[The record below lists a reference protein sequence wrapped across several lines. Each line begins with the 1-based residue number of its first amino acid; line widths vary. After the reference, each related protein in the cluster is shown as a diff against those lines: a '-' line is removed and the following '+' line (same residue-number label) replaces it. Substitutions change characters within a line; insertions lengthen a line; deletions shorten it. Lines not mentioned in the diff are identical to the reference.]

1 MTKNNLLGVGFLVL
15 ALLDFSLQDVAIKWI
30 GGHYPVLELLLFRS
44 VVAMPFTLLLFR
56 LEGRRGLPSTAQ
68 PGLEY
73 WRGFFLFVSYTT
85 YVMGLM
91 ALPLS
96 DVAAI
101 RNSAPLMLTLFSVV
115 WLGERVGLRNWLAL
129 IVGFVGVLLIVKP
142 GSVHFDIGSVFVLL
156 STLFYA
162 LAVMLTRQLR
172 ADSSATMAYYSSLVY
187 LLATC
192 VLAPLSLLVGEIPN
206 AHPSIAFVFRAW
218 IMPSPLDALVMG
230 GLGFVWATG
239 MYLVARAYSLAQASV
254 VAPFEYSSLPINVI
268 WGFALWRQLPTLTTW
283 VGALL
288 TLSSGLYILSQQ
300 RKETVQNKT

>member
-44 VVAMPFTLLLFR
+44 IVAMPFTLLLFR
-56 LEGRRGLPSTAQ
+56 LEGRRGLPTTAQ
-68 PGLEY
+68 SGLEY
-73 WRGFFLFVSYTT
+73 LRGFFLFVSYTT

-142 GSVHFDIGSVFVLL
+142 GSVHFDVGSVFVLL

-192 VLAPLSLLVGEIPN
+192 VLAPLSLLLGEIPN

-283 VGALL
+283 MGAFL

-300 RKETVQNKT
+300 RKETDQNSN